1 MTVANPSSLI
11 PREPDAW
18 RQALVDPGMLYPA
31 FEEATPDLGE
41 WTQERLR
48 SVARD
53 LFADSRLVVVSNR
66 EPYTHQPDPAKPSGL
81 TWRRPAGGLV
91 SGLDPV
97 MQAVEGGLWV
107 AQGTGEADSL
117 SVDAS
122 GRVAVPPDHPSYMLK
137 RIWLKPDEVA
147 GYYEGFSNQGLW
159 PLCHVVFLRPRF
171 TPRDWRQY
179 QQVNRRFAEAVLEEV
194 GDQSAYVWV
203 QDYHLCLVP
212 RYLREARPD
221 LTTGIFWHIPWPNPE
236 IYRTCPFGAEL
247 LEGMLAADV
256 IGFHIRYHGANFFA
270 TVEQTLEAR
279 LDRERW
285 EVIRSGHRTRIV
297 DIPISVDFE
306 EEEATAQSSETA
318 QWMEE
323 FRRTFDLDRYEHVLL
338 GLDRFDYTKGIPER
352 LMAVDLLLQEHPEYK
367 GKLVFLQ
374 VGEISRI
381 QIAHYQALNAEVE
394 HLAQEI
400 NDRHRTP
407 DWAPVVL
414 WRNPVDRP
422 DLMALFRLANVCVVS
437 SLHDGMN
444 LVAKEYVASRFDERG
459 VLVLS
464 RFTGAARELPEA
476 LLINPYDA
484 SDIAHRLHE
493 ALQMSELHQRERMRR
508 MRRTVRRNN
517 IYAWAGRFLREM
529 VLGGV

>member
-1 MTVANPSSLI
+1 MFPA
-11 PREPDAW
+11 
-18 RQALVDPGMLYPA
+18 YPA
-31 FEEATPDLGE
+31 ATPDLGE

-48 SVARD
+48 LVARD
-53 LFADSRLVVVSNR
+53 LFSDAPLVVVSNR
-66 EPYTHQPDPAKPSGL
+66 EPYAHQPDRDNPDGL

-97 MQAVEGGLWV
+97 MQAVEGGVWV
-107 AQGTGEADSL
+107 AQGAGEADRL
-117 SVDAS
+117 GADAA
-122 GRVAVPPDHPSYMLK
+122 GRVAVPPDNPSYTLK
-137 RIWLKPDEVA
+137 RIWLEPGEVA

-171 TPRDWRQY
+171 TARDWEQY
-179 QQVNRRFAEAVLEEV
+179 QQVNKRFAEAVLEEV
-194 GDQSAYVWV
+194 GDRPAYVWV

-212 RYLREARPD
+212 QYLREARPD

-236 IYRTCPFGAEL
+236 IFRTCPFGVQL
-247 LEGMLAADV
+247 LEGLLSADL
-256 IGFHIRYHGANFFA
+256 IGFHIRYHGANFLA

-285 EVIRSGHRTRIV
+285 QVVRSGHATRVV

-306 EEEATAQSSETA
+306 EEEATAQSPQAA

-323 FRRTFDLDRYEHVLL
+323 FRRTFQLERFDHVLL

-352 LMAVDLLLQEHPEYK
+352 LMAMDQLLQERPEYK
-367 GKLVFLQ
+367 ERLIFLQ
-374 VGEISRI
+374 VGEVSRI

-400 NDRHRTP
+400 NDRHRTA

-422 DLMALFRLANVCVVS
+422 DLMALFQLADVCVVS

-444 LVAKEYVASRFDERG
+444 LVAKEYIASRVDESG

-476 LLINPYDA
+476 LLINPYDVNDMA
-484 SDIAHRLHE
+484 RKLDQ
-493 ALQMSELHQRERMRR
+493 ALQMSEPEKRGRMRS
-508 MRRTVRRNN
+508 MRNTVRRNN

-529 VLGGV
+529 VRGGTSVP

>member
-1 MTVANPSSLI
+1 M
-11 PREPDAW
+11 
-18 RQALVDPGMLYPA
+18 VDLGTLYPSFSEDPA
-31 FEEATPDLGE
+31 ELGQ
-41 WTQERLR
+41 WSQERLR

-53 LFADSRLVVVSNR
+53 LFSDAPLVVVSNR
-66 EPYTHQPDPAKPSGL
+66 EPYVHQPDPDKPDGL

-91 SGLDPV
+91 SALDPV
-97 MQAVEGGLWV
+97 LRAVEGGLWV
-107 AQGTGEADSL
+107 AQGTGDADRL
-117 SVDAS
+117 SADAT
-122 GRVAVPPDHPSYMLK
+122 GRVAVPPDNPTYTLK
-137 RIWLKPDEVA
+137 RIWLEPGEVE
-147 GYYEGFSNQGLW
+147 GYYEGFSNEGLW

-171 TPRDWRQY
+171 TLRDWQQY
-179 QQVNRRFAEAVLEEV
+179 QRVNRRFAEAVLQEV
-194 GDQSAYVWV
+194 GDGPAYVWV

-236 IYRTCPFGAEL
+236 IFRTCPFGAEL
-247 LEGMLAADV
+247 LEGLLSADL
-256 IGFHIRYHGANFFA
+256 IGFHIRYHGANFLA

-285 EVIRSGHRTRIV
+285 EVIRSGHVTRVV

-306 EEEATAQSSETA
+306 EEEATAKSPQAA
-318 QWMEE
+318 QWMDE
-323 FRRTFDLDRYEHVLL
+323 FRRTFDLDRFDHVLL

-367 GKLVFLQ
+367 ERLIFLQ
-374 VGEISRI
+374 VGEVSRI

-394 HLAQEI
+394 QLAQEI
-400 NDRHRTP
+400 NDRHRTV
-407 DWAPVVL
+407 DWAPIVL
-414 WRNPVDRP
+414 WRHPVDRP
-422 DLMALFRLANVCVVS
+422 DLMALFRLAGVCVVS

-444 LVAKEYVASRFDERG
+444 LVAKEYVASRFDEHG

-476 LLINPYDA
+476 LLINPYDIR
-484 SDIAHRLHE
+484 DIAQKLHQG
-493 ALQMSELHQRERMRR
+493 LQMSDLEKRERMRR
-508 MRRTVRRNN
+508 MRSTVRRNN